1 MLKNCN
7 VCEDSE
13 FFINFALQKR
23 INEIM
28 NRILFYIPVFFVVFS
43 LCSCG
48 EDRTYQYEEKTQ
60 HNHWVYDV
68 MLDEYLWADRL
79 SDYTPDWKSFFAA
92 PSSFLSTLV
101 AKSGHSD
108 VWSYVEIDTLVADIH
123 ERGQFNHI
131 DSYGMDYV
139 LMTDPTGQTT
149 KQVLRLMTV
158 YPNSPA
164 EAAGLRRN
172 DFITSLDG
180 YRISSSNMSRLKSG
194 GSHSLEVTHIAV
206 DEAENFFY
214 WSDTTAVALGASG
227 YVEDEA
233 FPIYNIMYIEGMKV
247 GYVMCTRLV
256 EYAVERGVGRGNGAE
271 YCEKLDEVMAY
282 MQGGGVDEMVLDLR
296 LCNYGTLAM
305 AQRLASYVVNPN
317 CRSGA
322 FAKTFRNEAH
332 SAENAVLPY
341 DFSVGNLGL
350 SRVYVLTSAY
360 TQGAAEWVIH
370 ALKCS
375 MGEENVITVG
385 LATKG
390 QNVMT
395 EEVGLNFHVRL
406 FPVVAYVADGEG
418 NYDYGS
424 IAPTINVNEQNYVS
438 MGEYGTLDDILYYT
452 AVADMLGIGQD
463 DRENAENDDNMTE

>member
-1 MLKNCN
+1 MN
-7 VCEDSE
+7 V
-13 FFINFALQKR
+13 
-23 INEIM
+23 
-28 NRILFYIPVFFVVFS
+28 RILFCICVLFGVLSFS
-43 LCSCG
+43 SCG

-60 HNHWVYDV
+60 HNHWMYDV

-79 SDYTPDWKSFFAA
+79 KDYEPDWKSFFAA

-101 AKSGHSD
+101 SKSGHGD
-108 VWSYVEIDTLVADIH
+108 VWSYVEIDTLMVDSH
-123 ERGQFNHI
+123 ERGQFNHL

-164 EAAGLRRN
+164 AEAGLKRN
-172 DFITSLDG
+172 DFIISLDG
-180 YRISSSNMSRLKSG
+180 DKISSSNMAKLKKG
-194 GSHSLEVTHIAV
+194 GAHSLEVTHVAV
-206 DEAENFFY
+206 DDVENFFY
-214 WSDTTAVALGASG
+214 WSDTTAVALGASR

-233 FPIYNIMYIEGMKV
+233 FPVYNIMYIEGMKV

-256 EYAVERGVGRGNGAE
+256 EHAAERGTGRGNGAE
-271 YCEKLDEVMAY
+271 YREKLDEIMAY
-282 MQGGGVDEMVLDLR
+282 MRSGGVDEFVLDLR

-317 CRSGA
+317 CRDGA
-322 FAKTFRNEAH
+322 FARTFRNEAH
-332 SAENAVLPY
+332 AAENVVLPY
-341 DFSVGNLGL
+341 DLSLGNIGKN
-350 SRVYVLTSAY
+350 RVYIITSAY
-360 TQGAAEWVIH
+360 TQGAAEWLIH
-370 ALKCS
+370 SLRCS
-375 MGEENVITVG
+375 MGEENVITIG
-385 LATKG
+385 LPTKG

-395 EEVGLNFHVRL
+395 EEVGQNYHVCL

-418 NYDYGS
+418 NYNYGS